1 MKAKEKKGNKEVRTQ
16 RKLGFKYSH
25 LGFRTKQFGFRR
37 LKK

>member
-1 MKAKEKKGNKEVRTQ
+1 MKEKAKKGNKEVKRQ
-16 RKLGFKYSH
+16 RKLGFNYSQ